1 MTSGSYVGGHAPPV
15 EEKTSGR
22 AWTASER
29 LMRQPDTER
38 LLGRLEAK
46 VDAVHEDVREIKDN
60 TRALE
65 GRTRTLERTMSRCK
79 GAVATMTA
87 AMAVGLTWL
96 GLD

>member
-1 MTSGSYVGGHAPPV
+1 MTEHLV
-15 EEKTSGR
+15 
-22 AWTASER
+22 
-29 LMRQPDTER
+29 DTPEAER

-79 GAVATMTA
+79 GAVAAGATAMTG
-87 AMAVGLTWL
+87 GLAWL